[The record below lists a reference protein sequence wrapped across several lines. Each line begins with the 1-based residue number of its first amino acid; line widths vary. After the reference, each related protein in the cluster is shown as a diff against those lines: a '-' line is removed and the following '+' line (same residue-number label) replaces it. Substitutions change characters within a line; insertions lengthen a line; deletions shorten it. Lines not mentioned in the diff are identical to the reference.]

1 MSSYSLTRPDQ
12 EKDRKKKSG
21 YSLTPKTGGYSLT
34 PEEEIETLAPPA
46 ADDNEISQIHGAM
59 AGIASGIIK
68 VPEGIFSLGAELM
81 DLTGITT
88 DAAAKVEQVFDRINI
103 FEETAE
109 KTAAGKITQT
119 LVQIGVPA
127 TAAASVAR
135 KLALKGLRAKKA
147 GTYLNPKA
155 KNLQKGLKK
164 AKQLKLT
171 TGQNIAAVALGGAAG
186 ETLVGD
192 VEDIGTIGDVFEAGP
207 TELDRDVQADPQKDA
222 ARKLLNR
229 LKFSAESIPLTG
241 LVFGTGVGLR
251 ELGKRG
257 KELAFSNDK
266 LKRFFDKVGSVF
278 RPRGAQPQE
287 VFLSKRTEKGRQMAD
302 TNFAMEQ
309 VKRIDKEVN
318 QMFPTL
324 KNFLNKTNDENRG
337 KFFKEINDLM
347 FEGDLKKG
355 LPAEAVT
362 AFAKSAKKQGAKP
375 ENVNN
380 IITATNKVR
389 ERFNTLMDITAQGS
403 IGMRPAAGKKL
414 QSDLRGLM
422 GDRVKQF
429 IGTTYRI
436 FQNQDFGFYQR
447 YKPTEEAV
455 EKTKELFKR
464 YAAKNKNPITDETA
478 EQMVSSVLSQAR
490 QYNPKTKLPSFEF
503 DNLTQGADTPTNIK
517 TFAQTLTKELP
528 DGSKE
533 LKVIGKG
540 SKIFRELFGEIED
553 ARYSIYEG
561 VNRLSMI
568 ARKNQL
574 FDDILDADQKLKD
587 AATLA
592 TPPGQR
598 GFFFSTP
605 LDARKALPNQ
615 EIVKMD
621 DYVKEYFQD
630 GVLINR
636 LQGQY
641 TSKDIAESFSNASK
655 VSEWMRGEK
664 GNLAIR
670 TASGAYRNLFL
681 TPKAVSQYAKTVL
694 SIPTHFRN
702 FLSSSAFALA
712 NGALTNPVYMIRG
725 FNQARKSLNLGLRD
739 PKAMEYYRE
748 LLELGVTNSN
758 VRMGDLKN
766 LMRDAKIFES
776 GNIATDSVLKPMART
791 LGRVGEGTLRKAR
804 KAGQAMQDL
813 YIAED
818 DFWKITMYET
828 EKLRRAD
835 AYRKAGIKVTSQQ
848 LKEEAADIVRNT
860 IPNYAYVGDFVR
872 TMRVTPF
879 GNFMSWPSE
888 VFRTSGGIFE
898 QILKDIRD
906 PVTGSLNYFTST
918 NPMKN
923 IGLSRAA
930 GAAAAFTVIP
940 YGIVEGSKAI
950 FGVSDKEA
958 TAARDLGVA
967 PWSKNSQLIFVKD
980 PETGELFY
988 SDWSHNNV
996 YDTVQRP
1003 FRTILLNIQQGIEDE
1018 EILAKGFYE
1027 GLTNAMAETANPFI
1041 GESIFT
1047 EAIGD
1052 IVARKGRTKDG
1063 VVLYTKDTPRNERYD
1078 RMLKHIVESQLPQYK
1093 QFVRVIDSATGK
1105 PDRNGDVIEIDKSLA
1120 GVFGFRL
1127 IPIKPQN
1134 ALEFAINDFNASVR
1148 NSRREF
1154 TGGKEGVIRPNKS
1167 PEEVIERFFVANR
1180 ALYNANVI
1188 MKNKIS
1194 SAKTLG
1200 MSENEI
1206 GKTFIDR
1213 GRKKNLQFIEANT
1226 FKPFFPSKD
1235 IRKALIEIEQKTG
1248 QDFYS
1253 TAEPVIIRM
1262 LEDFKTQN
1270 LNEPWNFKL
1279 EDYLPKPEP
1288 QSRVPL
1294 PPQPQPN
1301 PAVVQ
1306 QPAPA
1311 TQQATAMTTGLTPA
1325 EQALLSEEEK
1335 MIRLRNRGL
1344 A

>member
-1 MSSYSLTRPDQ
+1 MSSQ
-12 EKDRKKKSG
+12 KF
-21 YSLTPKTGGYSLT
+21 PKGTVIYDDPIKELDEVEQLA
-34 PEEEIETLAPPA
+34 EEVETLQPPA
-46 ADDNEISQIHGAM
+46 SDDNEISQIQGAM

-81 DLTGITT
+81 DVAGITT
-88 DAAAKVEQVFDRINI
+88 DAAARVEQVFDKINI

-109 KTAAGKITQT
+109 KTAAGRITQT

-127 TAAASVAR
+127 TAAATLAR
-135 KLALKGLRAKKA
+135 KAALKALRARKA

-171 TGQNIAAVALGGAAG
+171 TGQNITAVALGGAAG

-229 LKFSAESIPLTG
+229 VKFSAESIPLTG
-241 LVFGTGVGLR
+241 LVFGTGVALR

-266 LKRFFDKVGSVF
+266 LIRLFDKIGSAF
-278 RPRGAQPQE
+278 RPRGAKPQE
-287 VFLSKRTEKGRQMAD
+287 LFLAKRTEKGRQMAD

-347 FEGDLKKG
+347 FEGDLKKSI
-355 LPAEAVT
+355 PNQAVN
-362 AFAKSAKKQGAKP
+362 AFAKSAKKQGAKA

-380 IITATNKVR
+380 ILEAATKVR
-389 ERFNTLMDITAQGS
+389 QKFSDLMDITAQGPV
-403 IGMRPAAGKKL
+403 GMKAAPGKKL
-414 QSDLRGLM
+414 QTNLRELM

-447 YKPTEEAV
+447 YKPAEEAV
-455 EKTKELFKR
+455 ENAKELFKR

-478 EQMVSSVLSQAR
+478 EQIVTDILRQAK
-490 QYNPKTKLPSFEF
+490 QYNPKSKLPTFEF

-540 SKIFRELFGEIED
+540 SKVFRELFGEIED

-561 VNRLSMI
+561 VGRLGMI

-574 FDDILDADQKLKD
+574 FDEILDVDERLKD

-605 LDARKALPNQ
+605 LDARKALPNT
-615 EIVKMD
+615 EIVKID
-621 DYVKEYFQD
+621 PYVKEFFQD

-641 TSKDIAESFSNASK
+641 TSKEIAEAFSNASK
-655 VSEWMRGEK
+655 VSEWMRGET
-664 GNLAIR
+664 GNFAAR
-670 TASGAYRNLFL
+670 TASGMYRNLFL

-776 GNIATDSVLKPMART
+776 GNIATDSVLKPMARA
-791 LGRVGEGTLRKAR
+791 LGRVGEGALRKAR
-804 KAGQAMQDL
+804 KAGQVMQDA

-835 AYRKAGIKVTSQQ
+835 AYKKAGIKVTPQA

-906 PVTGSLNYFTST
+906 PVTGSLNYFKST
-918 NPMKN
+918 NPMKG

-930 GAAAAFTVIP
+930 GATAAFTVIP
-940 YGIVEGSKAI
+940 YGIVQGSKAI

-980 PETGELFY
+980 PDTGELFY

-996 YDTVQRP
+996 YDTVSRP
-1003 FRTILLNIQQGIEDE
+1003 FTTVLQSIQQGIEDE
-1018 EILAKGFYE
+1018 EVLAKGFYE
-1027 GLTNAMAETANPFI
+1027 GLVEAMAETANPFI

-1052 IVARKGRTKDG
+1052 IVARGGRTKDG
-1063 VVLYTKDTPRNERYD
+1063 VVLYTDNTPRNERYD
-1078 RMLKHIVESQLPQYK
+1078 RMLKHVVESQLPQYK

-1127 IPIKPQN
+1127 IPVKPEA
-1134 ALEFAINDFNASVR
+1134 ALEFAINDFNAGIR
-1148 NSRREF
+1148 NSRKEF
-1154 TGGKEGVIRPNKS
+1154 TGGREGVIRPNKS
-1167 PEEVIERFFVANR
+1167 KEEVIERFFVANKAMFDVNKNIR
-1180 ALYNANVI
+1180 
-1188 MKNKIS
+1188 NKIK
-1194 SAKTLG
+1194 SAEILG
-1200 MSENEI
+1200 MSESEI
-1206 GKTFIDR
+1206 GKVFIDR
-1213 GRKKNLQFIEANT
+1213 NQKKNYRFIQEGQFR
-1226 FKPFFPSKD
+1226 PYFPSKD
-1235 IRKALIEIEQKTG
+1235 IRKSLMEIEEKTG
-1248 QDFYS
+1248 QNFYS
-1253 TAEPVIIRM
+1253 QAEGTILRM
-1262 LEDFKTQN
+1262 YEDFQEQR
-1270 LNEPWNFKL
+1270 LNQPWNFKL

-1294 PPQPQPN
+1294 PVQPQPN
-1301 PAVVQ
+1301 AAIVQ
-1306 QPAPA
+1306 APN
-1311 TQQATAMTTGLTPA
+1311 AMQTGLTPA

>member
-21 YSLTPKTGGYSLT
+21 YSLEPKTGGYSLT
-34 PEEEIETLAPPA
+34 LEEDIEQLTPPA
-46 ADDNEISQIHGAM
+46 ADDNEVSQIHGAM
-59 AGIASGIIK
+59 AGIASGIVK
-68 VPEGIFSLGAELM
+68 VPEGIFSLGAELL
-81 DLTGITT
+81 DFTGMTV
-88 DAAAKVEQVFDRINI
+88 DAAAKVEQAFDTINI

-109 KTAAGKITQT
+109 KTAAGKITQA

-127 TAAASVAR
+127 TAAATTAR
-135 KLALKGLRAKKA
+135 KLALKGLRARKA
-147 GTYLNPKA
+147 GLYLNSKA

-171 TGQNIAAVALGGAAG
+171 TGQNIGVIALGGAAG

-222 ARKLLNR
+222 GRKLLNR

-241 LVFGTGVGLR
+241 LVFGAGVGLR

-257 KELAFSNDK
+257 KQAIYSNDK
-266 LKRFFDKVGSVF
+266 LIRFFDKVGSAF
-278 RPRGAQPQE
+278 RPRGPAPQE
-287 VFLSKRTEKGRQMAD
+287 VFLAKRTEKGRQMAD

-347 FEGDLKKG
+347 FEGDMKKG
-355 LPAEAVT
+355 IPAEAAN

-375 ENVNN
+375 QNVNN
-380 IITATNKVR
+380 ILTAATKVR
-389 ERFNTLMDITAQGS
+389 ERFSTLLDITAQGTV
-403 IGMRPAAGKKL
+403 GMKGAAGKKL
-414 QSDLRGLM
+414 QANLRELM

-447 YKPTEEAV
+447 YKPAEEAI

-478 EQMVSSVLSQAR
+478 EQMVNSVLSQAR

-540 SKIFRELFGEIED
+540 SKVFRELFGEIED
-553 ARYSIYEG
+553 ARYSIFEG
-561 VNRLSMI
+561 VGRLSMI

-574 FDDILDADQKLKD
+574 FDEILDTDQRLKD
-587 AATLA
+587 AATVT
-592 TPPGQR
+592 TPVGSR

-605 LDARKALPNQ
+605 LDARKALPNT

-641 TSKDIAESFSNASK
+641 TSKEIAEAFSNASK

-664 GNLAIR
+664 GNFAARSAAGL
-670 TASGAYRNLFL
+670 YRNMFL
-681 TPKAVSQYAKTVL
+681 VPKAVSQYAKTVL

-702 FLSSSAFALA
+702 FLSSSAFAIA
-712 NGALTNPVYMIRG
+712 NGALSNPVYMVRG

-766 LMRDAKIFES
+766 LMRDAKMFES
-776 GNIATDSVLKPMART
+776 GNVATDSILKPMARA
-791 LGRVGEGTLRKAR
+791 LGRVGEGALRKAR
-804 KAGQAMQDL
+804 AVGQGFQDL
-813 YIAED
+813 YVAED

-835 AYRKAGIKVTSQQ
+835 AYKKAGIKVTPQQ

-906 PVTGSLNYFTST
+906 PVTGSLNYFKST

-930 GAAAAFTVIP
+930 GAATAFSAIP
-940 YGIVEGSKAI
+940 YGIVEGAKAI

-980 PETGELFY
+980 PDTGELFY

-1003 FRTILLNIQQGIEDE
+1003 FRTVLLNIQQGIEDE

-1027 GLTNAMAETANPFI
+1027 GLANAMAETANPFI

-1052 IVARKGRTKDG
+1052 IVARGGVTKDG
-1063 VVLYTKDTPRNERYD
+1063 VTLYTDDTPRNERYD
-1078 RMLKHIVESQLPQYK
+1078 RMLKHVVESQLPQYK
-1093 QFVRVIDSATGK
+1093 QFVRVYDSATGK
-1105 PDRNGDVIEIDKSLA
+1105 PDRQGDVIEIDKSLA

-1127 IPIKPQN
+1127 IPIKPEN
-1134 ALEFAINDFNASVR
+1134 ALEFAINDFNSSVR
-1148 NSRREF
+1148 NSRKEF

-1180 ALYNANVI
+1180 ALYNANVV
-1188 MKNKIS
+1188 MKNKIN

-1200 MSENEI
+1200 MSEDEI

-1235 IRKALIEIEQKTG
+1235 IRKALIEVEQKTG
-1248 QDFYS
+1248 QDFYT
-1253 TAEPVIIRM
+1253 TAEPTILRM

-1279 EDYLPKPEP
+1279 EDYLPQPGP

-1294 PPQPQPN
+1294 PEQPQPN
-1301 PAVVQ
+1301 PALVQ
-1306 QPAPA
+1306 QTPPV
-1311 TQQATAMTTGLTPA
+1311 TQTGLTPT
-1325 EQALLSEEEK
+1325 EQALLSEEER
-1335 MIRLRNRGL
+1335 MIALRNRGMV
-1344 A
+1344 

>member
-1 MSSYSLTRPDQ
+1 MD
-12 EKDRKKKSG
+12 DREFIIPQGDAEFSID
-21 YSLTPKTGGYSLT
+21 T
-34 PEEEIETLAPPA
+34 PEEFNIEADEVETLQPPA

-81 DLTGITT
+81 DVAGITT
-88 DAAAKVEQVFDRINI
+88 DAAARVEQVFDKINI

-109 KTAAGKITQT
+109 KTAAGKITQA

-127 TAAASVAR
+127 TAAASLAR
-135 KLALKGLRAKKA
+135 KGALKALRARKA

-171 TGQNIAAVALGGAAG
+171 TGQNITAVALGGAAG

-241 LVFGTGVGLR
+241 LVFGTGVALR
-251 ELGKRG
+251 ELGTRG

-266 LKRFFDKVGSVF
+266 LKRLFDKVGSAF
-278 RPRGAQPQE
+278 RPRGAAPQD
-287 VFLSKRTEKGRQMAD
+287 VFLAKRTEKGRQMAD

-355 LPAEAVT
+355 IPSEAVN
-362 AFAKSAKKQGAKP
+362 AFAKSAKKQGAKAD
-375 ENVNN
+375 NVNN
-380 IITATNKVR
+380 IVNAATKVR
-389 ERFNTLMDITAQGS
+389 ERFSTLMDITAQGS
-403 IGMRPAAGKKL
+403 VGMKGVAGKKL
-414 QSDLRGLM
+414 QANLRELM

-447 YKPTEEAV
+447 FKPAEEAV
-455 EKTKELFKR
+455 ENTKELFKR

-478 EQMVSSVLSQAR
+478 EQMVNSVLSQAR

-540 SKIFRELFGEIED
+540 SKVFRELFGEIED

-574 FDDILDADQKLKD
+574 FDDILDADQRLKD

-592 TPPGQR
+592 TPPGSR

-655 VSEWMRGEK
+655 VSEWMRGET
-664 GNLAIR
+664 GNFAAR

-712 NGALTNPVYMIRG
+712 NGALTNPVYMVQG

-739 PKAMEYYRE
+739 PKAMDYYRE

-776 GNIATDSVLKPMART
+776 GNIATDSILKPMARA
-791 LGRVGEGTLRKAR
+791 LGRVGEGALRKAR
-804 KAGQAMQDL
+804 KLGQGMQDL

-818 DFWKITMYET
+818 DFWKVTMYET

-835 AYRKAGIKVTSQQ
+835 AYRKAGIKVTPQA

-898 QILKDIRD
+898 QILKDLRD
-906 PVTGSLNYFTST
+906 PVTGSVNYFKST

-923 IGLSRAA
+923 IALSRAA

-940 YGIVEGSKAI
+940 YGIVQGSKAI
-950 FGVSDKEA
+950 FGVSEREA

-996 YDTVQRP
+996 YDTVSRP
-1003 FRTILLNIQQGIEDE
+1003 FMTVLQQVQQGIENE
-1018 EILAKGFYE
+1018 EVLAKGFYE
-1027 GLTNAMAETANPFI
+1027 GLTEAMAETANPFI

-1047 EAIGD
+1047 EALGD
-1052 IVARKGRTKDG
+1052 IVARGGVTKDG
-1063 VVLYTKDTPRNERYD
+1063 VTLYTDSTPRNEKYD
-1078 RMLKHIVESQLPQYK
+1078 RMLKHVVESQLPQYK

-1127 IPIKPQN
+1127 IPIKPEN
-1134 ALEFAINDFNASVR
+1134 ALEFAINDFNKGIR
-1148 NSRREF
+1148 ESRREF

-1167 PEEVIERFFVANR
+1167 VEDVIERFFIANR
-1180 ALYNANVI
+1180 AMYNATRT
-1188 MKNKIS
+1188 MKNKVD
-1194 SAKTLG
+1194 SAEVLG
-1200 MSENEI
+1200 MSNDDI
-1206 GKTFIDR
+1206 SKTFIDR
-1213 GRKKNLQFIEANT
+1213 NRKKDFQYIKAGQ

-1235 IRKALIEIEQKTG
+1235 IRKSLIEIEQKTG

-1253 TAEPVIIRM
+1253 KAEPIINRM
-1262 LEDFKTQN
+1262 FQDFQEQS

-1279 EDYLPKPEP
+1279 EDYLPQPEP

-1301 PAVVQ
+1301 PAIVQ
-1306 QPAPA
+1306 KPTP
-1311 TQQATAMTTGLTPA
+1311 MTTGLTPA
-1325 EQALLSEEEK
+1325 EQTLLSEEEK

>member
-1 MSSYSLTRPDQ
+1 MD
-12 EKDRKKKSG
+12 DREFIIPQDDTEFSID
-21 YSLTPKTGGYSLT
+21 T
-34 PEEEIETLAPPA
+34 PEEFNIEEEVETLQPPP

-81 DLTGITT
+81 DATGMTV
-88 DAAAKVEQVFDRINI
+88 DAAARVEQVFDKVNI

-109 KTAAGKITQT
+109 KTAAGKITQA

-127 TAAASVAR
+127 TAAATAAR
-135 KLALKGLRAKKA
+135 KLALKGLKARKA
-147 GTYLNPKA
+147 GLYLNPKA
-155 KNLQKGLKK
+155 KNVQKGLKK
-164 AKQLKLT
+164 AKELKLT

-207 TELDRDVQADPQKDA
+207 TELDRDVQADPQADA
-222 ARKLLNR
+222 RRKILNR

-241 LVFGTGVGLR
+241 LVFGTGVALR

-266 LKRFFDKVGSVF
+266 LKRFFDKVGSAF

-287 VFLSKRTEKGRQMAD
+287 LFLAKRTEKGRQMAD

-347 FEGDLKKG
+347 FEGDMKKG
-355 LPAEAVT
+355 IPSGAVN
-362 AFAKSAKKQGAKP
+362 AFAKSAKKQGAKA

-380 IITATNKVR
+380 IVNAANKVR
-389 ERFNTLMDITAQGS
+389 DRFSTLLDITAQGTV
-403 IGMRPAAGKKL
+403 GMKGAAGKRL
-414 QSDLRGLM
+414 QANLKELM
-422 GDRVKQF
+422 GDRMKQF

-447 YKPTEEAV
+447 FKPAEEAV
-455 EKTKELFKR
+455 DNAKELFKR

-478 EQMVSSVLSQAR
+478 EQMVNSVLSQAR

-540 SKIFRELFGEIED
+540 SKVFRELFGEIED

-561 VNRLSMI
+561 VNRLSKI

-574 FDDILDADQKLKD
+574 FDEILDVDQKLKD

-592 TPPGQR
+592 TPPGSR
-598 GFFFSTP
+598 GFFFANP
-605 LDARKALPNQ
+605 LDARKALPNT
-615 EIVKMD
+615 EIVKID
-621 DYVKEYFQD
+621 DYVKEYFTD

-636 LQGQY
+636 LQGQH
-641 TSKDIAESFSNASK
+641 TSKEIAEAFSNAAK
-655 VSEWMRGEK
+655 VSEWMRGER
-664 GNLAIR
+664 GNFAAR

-712 NGALTNPVYMIRG
+712 NGALANPVYMVRG

-739 PKAMEYYRE
+739 PKAMDYYRE

-776 GNIATDSVLKPMART
+776 GNIATDSILKPMARA

-804 KAGQAMQDL
+804 KFGQGMQDL

-818 DFWKITMYET
+818 DFWKVTMYET

-835 AYRKAGIKVTSQQ
+835 AYAKAGIKVTPQA

-906 PVTGSLNYFTST
+906 PVTGSLNYFKST
-918 NPMKN
+918 NPMKG

-940 YGIVEGSKAI
+940 YGIVQGSKAI
-950 FGVSDKEA
+950 FGVSEKEA

-980 PETGELFY
+980 PDTGELFY

-996 YDTVQRP
+996 YDTVSRP
-1003 FRTILLNIQQGIEDE
+1003 FMTVLQQVQQGIENE
-1018 EILAKGFYE
+1018 EVLAKGFYE
-1027 GLTNAMAETANPFI
+1027 GLVNAMAETANPFI

-1052 IVARKGRTKDG
+1052 IVARKGVTKDG
-1063 VVLYTKDTPRNERYD
+1063 VTLYTDSTPRNERYD
-1078 RMLKHIVESQLPQYK
+1078 RMLKHVVESQLPQYK

-1127 IPIKPQN
+1127 IPIKPEN
-1134 ALEFAINDFNASVR
+1134 ALEFSINEYNKGIR
-1148 NSRREF
+1148 ESRREF

-1167 PEEVIERFFVANR
+1167 VEDVVERFFVANR
-1180 ALYNANVI
+1180 ALYNATKT
-1188 MKNKIS
+1188 MKNKVN
-1194 SAKTLG
+1194 SAEILG
-1200 MSENEI
+1200 MSDDDI
-1206 GKTFIDR
+1206 AKTFIDR
-1213 GRKKNLQFIEANT
+1213 NRKKDLQFIKENK
-1226 FKPFFPSKD
+1226 FKPYFPSKD
-1235 IRKALIEIEQKTG
+1235 IRKSLLEIEQKTG

-1253 TAEPVIIRM
+1253 KAEPIINKM
-1262 LEDFKTQN
+1262 FQDFQEQN
-1270 LNEPWNFKL
+1270 ISEPWNFKL
-1279 EDYLPKPEP
+1279 EDYLPRPEP
-1288 QSRVPL
+1288 QSRAPL
-1294 PPQPQPN
+1294 PVQPQPN
-1301 PAVVQ
+1301 PVVVQ
-1306 QPAPA
+1306 TPN
-1311 TQQATAMTTGLTPA
+1311 AMQTGLTPA
-1325 EQALLSEEEK
+1325 EGALLSEEEK

>member
-1 MSSYSLTRPDQ
+1 MD
-12 EKDRKKKSG
+12 DREFIIPQGDAEFSID
-21 YSLTPKTGGYSLT
+21 T
-34 PEEEIETLAPPA
+34 PEEFNIEADEVETLQPPA

-81 DLTGITT
+81 DVAGITT
-88 DAAAKVEQVFDRINI
+88 DAAARVEQVFDKVNI

-109 KTAAGKITQT
+109 KTAAGKITQA

-127 TAAASVAR
+127 TAAASLAR
-135 KLALKGLRAKKA
+135 KGALKALRARKA

-171 TGQNIAAVALGGAAG
+171 TGQNITAVALGGAAG
-186 ETLVGD
+186 ETLVGN

-241 LVFGTGVGLR
+241 LVFGTGVALR
-251 ELGKRG
+251 ELGTRG

-266 LKRFFDKVGSVF
+266 LKRLFDKVGSAF
-278 RPRGAQPQE
+278 RPRGAAPQE

-355 LPAEAVT
+355 IPGGAVN
-362 AFAKSAKKQGAKP
+362 AFAKSAKKQGAKAD
-375 ENVNN
+375 NVNN
-380 IITATNKVR
+380 IVNAATKVR
-389 ERFNTLMDITAQGS
+389 ERFSTLMDITAQGAV
-403 IGMRPAAGKKL
+403 GMKGVAGKKL
-414 QSDLRGLM
+414 QTNLRQLM

-447 YKPTEEAV
+447 FKPAEDAV
-455 EKTKELFKR
+455 ENTKELFKR

-478 EQMVSSVLSQAR
+478 EQMVNSVLSQAR

-540 SKIFRELFGEIED
+540 SKVFRELFGEIED

-574 FDDILDADQKLKD
+574 FDDILDADQRLKD

-592 TPPGQR
+592 TPPGSR

-664 GNLAIR
+664 GNFAAR

-712 NGALTNPVYMIRG
+712 NGALANPVYMVRG

-776 GNIATDSVLKPMART
+776 GNIATDSILKPMAKA

-804 KAGQAMQDL
+804 KLGQGMQDL

-818 DFWKITMYET
+818 DFWKVTMYET

-835 AYRKAGIKVTSQQ
+835 AYAKAGMKVTPQA

-898 QILKDIRD
+898 TILKDLRD
-906 PVTGSLNYFTST
+906 PVTGSLNYFKST

-923 IGLSRAA
+923 IALSRAT

-940 YGIVEGSKAI
+940 YGIVQGSKAI
-950 FGVSDKEA
+950 FGVSEKEA

-996 YDTVQRP
+996 YDTVSRP
-1003 FRTILLNIQQGIEDE
+1003 FTTVLQNIQQGIEDE
-1018 EILAKGFYE
+1018 EVLAKGFYE
-1027 GLTNAMAETANPFI
+1027 GLVEAMAETANPFI

-1047 EAIGD
+1047 EAMGD
-1052 IVARKGRTKDG
+1052 IVARGGRTKDG
-1063 VVLYTKDTPRNERYD
+1063 VVLYTDDTPRNERYD
-1078 RMLKHIVESQLPQYK
+1078 RMLKHVVESQLPQYK

-1127 IPIKPQN
+1127 IPIKPEN

-1148 NSRREF
+1148 NSRKEF

-1167 PEEVIERFFVANR
+1167 VEDVVERFFVANR
-1180 ALYNANVI
+1180 ALYNATKT
-1188 MKNKIS
+1188 MKNKVN
-1194 SAKTLG
+1194 SAEVLG
-1200 MSENEI
+1200 MSEDDI
-1206 GKTFIDR
+1206 AKTFIDR
-1213 GRKKNLQFIEANT
+1213 GRKKNLQFIKAGQ

-1235 IRKALIEIEQKTG
+1235 IRKSLIEIEQKTG

-1253 TAEPVIIRM
+1253 RAEPIINRM
-1262 LEDFKTQN
+1262 FQDFQEQSI
-1270 LNEPWNFKL
+1270 NEPWNFKL
-1279 EDYLPKPEP
+1279 EDYLPRPEP

-1301 PAVVQ
+1301 PAIVQ
-1306 QPAPA
+1306 KPTP
-1311 TQQATAMTTGLTPA
+1311 MTTGLTPT
-1325 EQALLSEEEK
+1325 EQTLLSEEEK

>member
-1 MSSYSLTRPDQ
+1 MGKLP
-12 EKDRKKKSG
+12 
-21 YSLTPKTGGYSLT
+21 T
-34 PEEEIETLAPPA
+34 PEEARENLRKRALGQTTPTLEEDIETLTPPA

-103 FEETAE
+103 FEATAE

-135 KLALKGLRAKKA
+135 KLALKGLRARKA

-164 AKQLKLT
+164 AKQLRLT
-171 TGQNIAAVALGGAAG
+171 TGQNISAVALGGAAG

-222 ARKLLNR
+222 ARKILNR

-251 ELGKRG
+251 ELAKRG
-257 KELAFSNDK
+257 KQAIYSNDK
-266 LKRFFDKVGSVF
+266 LIRFFDKVGSAF
-278 RPRGAQPQE
+278 RPRGPQPQE
-287 VFLSKRTEKGRQMAD
+287 VFLAKRTEKGRQMAD

-318 QMFPTL
+318 QMFPTV

-355 LPAEAVT
+355 LPAEAVNEFT
-362 AFAKSAKKQGAKP
+362 KSARKQGASSK
-375 ENVNN
+375 N
-380 IITATNKVR
+380 IRNILGATNKVR
-389 ERFNTLMDITAQGS
+389 QKFNTLMDITAQGS

-447 YKPTEEAV
+447 FKPTEEAV
-455 EKTKELFKR
+455 DNAKELFKR

-478 EQMVSSVLSQAR
+478 EQMVNSVLSQAR
-490 QYNPKTKLPSFEF
+490 QYNPKTKLPTFEF

-533 LKVIGKG
+533 LKVVGKG
-540 SKIFRELFGEIED
+540 SKVFRELFGEIED

-574 FDDILDADQKLKD
+574 FDEILDTDQRLKD

-641 TSKDIAESFSNASK
+641 TSKDIAEAFSNASK

-664 GNLAIR
+664 GNFAVR

-739 PKAMEYYRE
+739 PKAMDYYRE

-776 GNIATDSVLKPMART
+776 GNIATDSVLKPMARA
-791 LGRVGEGTLRKAR
+791 LGRVGEGTLRKVR
-804 KAGQAMQDL
+804 KAGQVMQDL
-813 YIAED
+813 YVAED

-906 PVTGSLNYFTST
+906 PVTGSLNYFTSK

-923 IGLSRAA
+923 IGLARAA

-940 YGIVEGSKAI
+940 YGIVQGSKAI
-950 FGVSDKEA
+950 FGVSEEEA
-958 TAARDLGVA
+958 LAARELGVA
-967 PWSKNSQLIFVKD
+967 PWSKRSQLIFVKD
-980 PETGELFY
+980 PKTGQLFY

-996 YDTVQRP
+996 YDTVSRP
-1003 FRTILLNIQQGIEDE
+1003 FTTVLQNIQRGIEDE
-1018 EILAKGFYE
+1018 EVLAKGFYK
-1027 GLTNAMAETANPFI
+1027 GLAEAMAETANPFI

-1052 IVARKGRTKDG
+1052 IVARRGRTKEG
-1063 VVLYTKDTPRNERYD
+1063 VVLYTEDTPRNERYD
-1078 RMLKHIVESQLPQYK
+1078 RMLKHVVESQLPQYK
-1093 QFVRVIDSATGK
+1093 QFIRVFDSATGK
-1105 PDRNGDVIEIDKSLA
+1105 PDRDGDVMEIDKQLA
-1120 GVFGFRL
+1120 GLFGFRL
-1127 IPIKPQN
+1127 IPVKPDV
-1134 ALEFAINDFNASVR
+1134 ALDYAITEYRRGIR
-1148 NSRREF
+1148 NSRGEF
-1154 TGGKEGVIRPNKS
+1154 TGGKEGVIKPNKS
-1167 PEEVIERFFVANR
+1167 PEEVIERFFVANEASFKR
-1180 ALYNANVI
+1180 ARELRRNIKNANTLKVSDE
-1188 MKNKIS
+1188 KIAELFVKRG
-1194 SAKTLG
+1194 AKT
-1200 MSENEI
+1200 
-1206 GKTFIDR
+1206 D
-1213 GRKKNLQFIEANT
+1213 LQYAT
-1226 FKPFFPSKD
+1226 QGLFKPYFPSKGVQ
-1235 IRKALIEIEQKTG
+1235 RAFVEIEQKTG
-1248 QDFYS
+1248 QDFFRKSLPTIQKMYQ
-1253 TAEPVIIRM
+1253 
-1262 LEDFKTQN
+1262 DFVNTPLDK
-1270 LNEPWNFKL
+1270 PWNFKL
-1279 EDYLPKPEP
+1279 EDYLPQPEP

-1311 TQQATAMTTGLTPA
+1311 TQQATAMQTGLTPA

-1344 A
+1344 T

>member
-1 MSSYSLTRPDQ
+1 MEREFDLTIPDQ
-12 EKDRKKKSG
+12 DKDQDI
-21 YSLTPKTGGYSLT
+21 SLEQPSTEISL
-34 PEEEIETLAPPA
+34 EQELADEVETLQPPA
-46 ADDNEISQIHGAM
+46 SDDNEISQIQGAM

-81 DLTGITT
+81 DVAGITT
-88 DAAAKVEQVFDRINI
+88 DAAARVEQVFDKINI

-109 KTAAGKITQT
+109 KTAAGKITQA

-127 TAAASVAR
+127 TAAATLAR
-135 KLALKGLRAKKA
+135 KAALKALRARKA

-171 TGQNIAAVALGGAAG
+171 TGQNISAVALGGAAG

-229 LKFSAESIPLTG
+229 VKFSAESIPLTG
-241 LVFGTGVGLR
+241 LVFGTGVALR

-266 LKRFFDKVGSVF
+266 LIRFFDKVGSAF

-287 VFLSKRTEKGRQMAD
+287 LFLAKRTEKGRQMAD

-347 FEGDLKKG
+347 FEGDLKKVI
-355 LPAEAVT
+355 PEDAVD
-362 AFAKSAKKQGAKP
+362 AFVKSARKQGAKE
-375 ENVNN
+375 ENINN
-380 IITATNKVR
+380 IVEATTKVR
-389 ERFNTLMDITAQGS
+389 KRFSDLMDITAQGPV
-403 IGMRPAAGKKL
+403 GMKAAPGKKL
-414 QSDLRGLM
+414 QTNLRELM

-447 YKPTEEAV
+447 YKPAEEAV
-455 EKTKELFKR
+455 ENAKELFKR

-478 EQMVSSVLSQAR
+478 EQIVTDILRQAK
-490 QYNPKTKLPSFEF
+490 QYNPKSKLPTFEF

-540 SKIFRELFGEIED
+540 SKVFRELFGEIED

-561 VNRLSMI
+561 VGRLGMI

-574 FDDILDADQKLKD
+574 FDEILDVDERLKD

-598 GFFFSTP
+598 GFFFSTS
-605 LDARKALPNQ
+605 LDARKALPNT
-615 EIVKMD
+615 EIVKID
-621 DYVKEYFQD
+621 PYVKEFFQD

-641 TSKDIAESFSNASK
+641 TSKEIAEAFSNASK
-655 VSEWMRGEK
+655 VSEWMRGET
-664 GNLAIR
+664 GNFAAR
-670 TASGAYRNLFL
+670 TASGMYRNLFL

-776 GNIATDSVLKPMART
+776 GNIATDSVLKPMARA
-791 LGRVGEGTLRKAR
+791 LGRVGEGALRKAR
-804 KAGQAMQDL
+804 KAGQVMQDA

-835 AYRKAGIKVTSQQ
+835 VYKKAGIKVTPQA

-898 QILKDIRD
+898 QILKDIKD
-906 PVTGSLNYFTST
+906 PVTGSLNYFKST
-918 NPMKN
+918 NPMKG

-930 GAAAAFTVIP
+930 GATAAFTVIP
-940 YGIVEGSKAI
+940 YGIVQGSKAI

-980 PETGELFY
+980 PDTGELFY

-996 YDTVQRP
+996 YDTVSRP
-1003 FRTILLNIQQGIEDE
+1003 FTTVLQSIQQGIEDE
-1018 EILAKGFYE
+1018 EVLAKGFYE
-1027 GLTNAMAETANPFI
+1027 GLVEAMAETANPFI

-1052 IVARKGRTKDG
+1052 IVARGGRTKDG
-1063 VVLYTKDTPRNERYD
+1063 VVLYTDNTPRNERYD
-1078 RMLKHIVESQLPQYK
+1078 RMLKHVVESQLPQYK

-1127 IPIKPQN
+1127 IPVKPEA
-1134 ALEFAINDFNASVR
+1134 ALEFAINDFNAGIR
-1148 NSRREF
+1148 NSRKEF
-1154 TGGKEGVIRPNKS
+1154 TGGREGVIRPNKS
-1167 PEEVIERFFVANR
+1167 TEEVIERFFVANK
-1180 ALYNANVI
+1180 AMFDV
-1188 MKNKIS
+1188 NKTMQSKIK
-1194 SAKTLG
+1194 SAETLG
-1200 MSENEI
+1200 MSDDEI
-1206 GKTFIDR
+1206 AKTFIDR
-1213 GRKKNLQFIEANT
+1213 NQKKNYSYIKEGLFR
-1226 FKPFFPSKD
+1226 PYFPSKD
-1235 IRKALIEIEQKTG
+1235 IRKSLMEIEQKTG
-1248 QDFYS
+1248 QNFYS
-1253 TAEPVIIRM
+1253 QAESTLNKM
-1262 LEDFKTQN
+1262 YEDFSTQN
-1270 LNEPWNFKL
+1270 INEPWNFKL

-1301 PAVVQ
+1301 PAIVQ
-1306 QPAPA
+1306 APN
-1311 TQQATAMTTGLTPA
+1311 AMQTGLTPA

>member
-1 MSSYSLTRPDQ
+1 MD
-12 EKDRKKKSG
+12 DREFIIPQGDAEFSID
-21 YSLTPKTGGYSLT
+21 T
-34 PEEEIETLAPPA
+34 PEEFNIEADEVETLQPPA

-81 DLTGITT
+81 DVAGITT
-88 DAAAKVEQVFDRINI
+88 DAAARVEQVFDKINI

-109 KTAAGKITQT
+109 KTAAGKITQA

-127 TAAASVAR
+127 TAAASLAR
-135 KLALKGLRAKKA
+135 KGALKALRARKA

-171 TGQNIAAVALGGAAG
+171 TGQNITAVALGGAAG

-241 LVFGTGVGLR
+241 LVFGTGVALR
-251 ELGKRG
+251 ELGTRG

-266 LKRFFDKVGSVF
+266 LKRLFDKVGSAF
-278 RPRGAQPQE
+278 RPRGAAPQD
-287 VFLSKRTEKGRQMAD
+287 VFLAKRTEKGRQMAD

-355 LPAEAVT
+355 IPAQAVN
-362 AFAKSAKKQGAKP
+362 AFAKSAKKQGAKAD
-375 ENVNN
+375 NVNN
-380 IITATNKVR
+380 IVNAATKVR
-389 ERFNTLMDITAQGS
+389 ERFSTLMDITAQGS
-403 IGMRPAAGKKL
+403 VGMKGVAGKKL
-414 QSDLRGLM
+414 QTNLRQLM

-447 YKPTEEAV
+447 FKPAEEAV
-455 EKTKELFKR
+455 ENTKELFKR

-574 FDDILDADQKLKD
+574 FDDILDADQRLKD
-587 AATLA
+587 AATLS
-592 TPPGQR
+592 TPPGSR

-664 GNLAIR
+664 GNFAAR

-712 NGALTNPVYMIRG
+712 NGALVNPVYMIRG

-776 GNIATDSVLKPMART
+776 GNIATDSILKPMARA
-791 LGRVGEGTLRKAR
+791 LGRVGEGALRKAR
-804 KAGQAMQDL
+804 KFGQGMQDL

-818 DFWKITMYET
+818 DFWKVTMYET

-835 AYRKAGIKVTSQQ
+835 AYRKAGMKVAPQA

-898 QILKDIRD
+898 QILKDLRD
-906 PVTGSLNYFTST
+906 PVTGSLNYFKST

-923 IGLSRAA
+923 IALSRAT

-940 YGIVEGSKAI
+940 YGIVQGSKAI
-950 FGVSDKEA
+950 FGVSDREA

-980 PETGELFY
+980 PETGEMFY

-996 YDTVQRP
+996 YDTVSRP
-1003 FRTILLNIQQGIEDE
+1003 FTTVLQNIQQGIENE
-1018 EILAKGFYE
+1018 EVLAKGFYE
-1027 GLTNAMAETANPFI
+1027 GLVEAMAETANPFI

-1052 IVARKGRTKDG
+1052 IVARGGRTKDG
-1063 VVLYTKDTPRNERYD
+1063 VVLYTDSTPRNEKYD
-1078 RMLKHIVESQLPQYK
+1078 RMLKHVVESQLPQYK
-1093 QFVRVIDSATGK
+1093 QFVRVFDSATGK

-1127 IPIKPQN
+1127 IPIKPEN
-1134 ALEFAINDFNASVR
+1134 ALEFAINDFNKGIR
-1148 NSRREF
+1148 ESRREF

-1167 PEEVIERFFVANR
+1167 VEDVVERFFIANR
-1180 ALYNANVI
+1180 AMYNATKT
-1188 MKNKIS
+1188 MKNKVN
-1194 SAKTLG
+1194 SAEILG
-1200 MSENEI
+1200 MSDDEI
-1206 GKTFIDR
+1206 SKTFIDR
-1213 GRKKNLQFIEANT
+1213 NRKKDFQYIKAGQ

-1235 IRKALIEIEQKTG
+1235 IRRSLIEIEQKTG

-1253 TAEPVIIRM
+1253 KAEPIINRM
-1262 LEDFKTQN
+1262 FQDFQEQS

-1279 EDYLPKPEP
+1279 EDYLPRPEP

-1301 PAVVQ
+1301 PAIVQ
-1306 QPAPA
+1306 KPTP
-1311 TQQATAMTTGLTPA
+1311 MTTGLTPA
-1325 EQALLSEEEK
+1325 EQTLLSEEEK

>member
-1 MSSYSLTRPDQ
+1 MDREFDLTIQDQDKDQDISLDQ
-12 EKDRKKKSG
+12 PSTEI
-21 YSLTPKTGGYSLT
+21 SL
-34 PEEEIETLAPPA
+34 EEEVETLQPPA
-46 ADDNEISQIHGAM
+46 ADDNEVSQIHGAM
-59 AGIASGIIK
+59 SGIASGIIK

-81 DLTGITT
+81 DATGMTT
-88 DAAAKVEQVFDRINI
+88 DAAARVEQVFDKINI

-109 KTAAGKITQT
+109 KTAAGKITQA
-119 LVQIGVPA
+119 LVQIGIPA
-127 TAAASVAR
+127 TAAATAAR
-135 KLALKGLRAKKA
+135 KLALKGLRARKA
-147 GTYLNPKA
+147 GLYLNPKA

-164 AKQLKLT
+164 AKELKLT
-171 TGQNIAAVALGGAAG
+171 TGQNIGVIALGGAAG
-186 ETLVGD
+186 ETLVGE

-207 TELDRDVQADPQKDA
+207 TELDRNVQADPKADA
-222 ARKLLNR
+222 RRKILNR
-229 LKFSAESIPLTG
+229 LRFSAESIPLTG

-251 ELGKRG
+251 ELALRG
-257 KELAFSNDK
+257 KQAIYSNDK
-266 LKRFFDKVGSVF
+266 LIRLFDKIGSAF

-287 VFLSKRTEKGRQMAD
+287 LFLTKRTEKGRQMAD

-318 QMFPTL
+318 KMFPTM
-324 KNFLNKTNDENRG
+324 KTFLNKTTEENRG
-337 KFFKEINDLM
+337 KFFKEVNDLM

-355 LPAEAVT
+355 LPADAIN
-362 AFAKSAKKQGAKP
+362 AFTKSARKQGAKE
-375 ENVNN
+375 ENINTIVESS
-380 IITATNKVR
+380 NKVR
-389 ERFNTLMDITAQGS
+389 NKFSELMDITAQGPV
-403 IGMRPAAGKKL
+403 GMKSATGKKL
-414 QSDLRGLM
+414 QANLRELM

-436 FQNQDFGFYQR
+436 FQNQDFGFYSR
-447 YKPTEEAV
+447 FKPAEEAV
-455 EKTKELFKR
+455 ENAKELFKR
-464 YAAKNKNPITDETA
+464 YAAKNNNPITDEAA
-478 EQMVSSVLSQAR
+478 ESMVNDVLLQAK
-490 QYNPKTKLPSFEF
+490 QYNPKSKLPTFEF
-503 DNLTQGADTPTNIK
+503 DNLAQGASTPSNIK

-528 DGSKE
+528 DGSQE
-533 LKVIGKG
+533 IKVIGKG
-540 SKIFRELFGEIED
+540 SKVFRELFGEIED

-561 VNRLSMI
+561 INRLSMI

-574 FDDILDADQKLKD
+574 FDEILDVDQRLKD
-587 AATLA
+587 AATA
-592 TPPGQR
+592 TTAPGSK
-598 GFFFSTP
+598 GFFFANP
-605 LDARKALPNQ
+605 KDARQALPNT
-615 EIVKMD
+615 EIVKID
-621 DYVKEYFQD
+621 PYVQEYFTD

-641 TSKDIAESFSNASK
+641 TSKEIAEAFSNANK

-664 GNLAIR
+664 GNFAAR

-712 NGALTNPVYMIRG
+712 NGALSNPIYMIRG
-725 FNQARKSLNLGLRD
+725 FNQARKSLNVGLRD
-739 PKAMEYYRE
+739 PKAMDYYRE
-748 LLELGVTNSN
+748 LLELGVTNTN

-776 GNIATDSVLKPMART
+776 GNIATDSILKPMFRA
-791 LGRVGEGTLRKAR
+791 LGKAGEGTLRKAR
-804 KAGQAMQDL
+804 AIGQGFQDV
-813 YIAED
+813 YVAED

-835 AYRKAGIKVTSQQ
+835 AYAKAGIKKSAQE

-898 QILKDIRD
+898 TILKDLRD
-906 PVTGSLNYFTST
+906 PVTGSINYFKST

-923 IGLSRAA
+923 IALSRAA
-930 GAAAAFTVIP
+930 GSAAAFSIIP

-958 TAARDLGVA
+958 LAARDLGVA

-980 PETGELFY
+980 PNTGELFY

-1003 FRTILLNIQQGIEDE
+1003 FRTILQNIQQGIEDE
-1018 EILAKGFYE
+1018 EVLAKGFYE
-1027 GLTNAMAETANPFI
+1027 GLTKAMAETANPFI

-1052 IVARKGRTKDG
+1052 IVARGGVTKDG
-1063 VVLYTKDTPRNERYD
+1063 VTLYTEQTPRNEKYD
-1078 RMLKHIVESQLPQYK
+1078 RMLKHVVESQLPQYK
-1093 QFVRVIDSATGK
+1093 QFVRVYDSATGK

-1127 IPIKPQN
+1127 IPIKPES
-1134 ALEFAINDFNASVR
+1134 ALEFAINDFNSGIR
-1148 NSRREF
+1148 NSRKEF
-1154 TGGKEGVIRPNKS
+1154 TGGREGVIRPNKS
-1167 PEEVIERFFVANR
+1167 MEEVIERYFVANKAMFDVNR
-1180 ALYNANVI
+1180 T
-1188 MKNKIS
+1188 MRNKIR

-1200 MSENEI
+1200 MSDDAI
-1206 GKTFIDR
+1206 AKTFIDR
-1213 GRKKNLQFIEANT
+1213 NQKKNYQYVKEGLFR
-1226 FKPFFPSKD
+1226 PYFPSKD
-1235 IRKALIEIEQKTG
+1235 IRKSLIEIEQKTG

-1253 TAEPVIIRM
+1253 QAEPVINRM
-1262 LEDFKTQN
+1262 YQDFNGAT
-1270 LNEPWNFKL
+1270 LSGEWNFRL
-1279 EDYLPKPEP
+1279 EDYIPPPAERS
-1288 QSRVPL
+1288 QL

-1301 PAVVQ
+1301 PSIVQ
-1306 QPAPA
+1306 AP
-1311 TQQATAMTTGLTPA
+1311 TPMTTGLTPA
-1325 EQALLSEEEK
+1325 ERTLLSEEEK

>member
-1 MSSYSLTRPDQ
+1 MDDKEFIIPQGDTEFSI
-12 EKDRKKKSG
+12 EK
-21 YSLTPKTGGYSLT
+21 
-34 PEEEIETLAPPA
+34 PEEFSIEADDIETLQPPP

-81 DLTGITT
+81 DVAGLTT
-88 DAAAKVEQVFDRINI
+88 DAAARVEQVFDKINI

-109 KTAAGKITQT
+109 KTAAGKLTQA

-127 TAAASVAR
+127 TAAASLAR
-135 KLALKGLRAKKA
+135 KGALKALRARKA

-171 TGQNIAAVALGGAAG
+171 TGQNITAVALGGAAG
-186 ETLVGD
+186 ETLVGN

-241 LVFGTGVGLR
+241 LVFGTGVALR
-251 ELGKRG
+251 ELGTRG

-266 LKRFFDKVGSVF
+266 LKRLFDKVGSAF
-278 RPRGAQPQE
+278 RPRGAAPQD
-287 VFLSKRTEKGRQMAD
+287 VFLAKRTEKGRQMAD

-355 LPAEAVT
+355 IPAQAVN
-362 AFAKSAKKQGAKP
+362 AFAKSAKKQGAKAD
-375 ENVNN
+375 NVNN
-380 IITATNKVR
+380 IVNAATKVR
-389 ERFNTLMDITAQGS
+389 ERFSMLMDITAQGS
-403 IGMRPAAGKKL
+403 VGMKGIAGKKL
-414 QSDLRGLM
+414 QANLRQLM

-447 YKPTEEAV
+447 FKPAEEAV

-478 EQMVSSVLSQAR
+478 EQMVNSVLSQAR

-540 SKIFRELFGEIED
+540 SKVFRELFGEIED

-574 FDDILDADQKLKD
+574 FDDILDADQRLKD
-587 AATLA
+587 AATLS
-592 TPPGQR
+592 TPPGSR

-655 VSEWMRGEK
+655 VSEWMRGET
-664 GNLAIR
+664 GNFAAR

-712 NGALTNPVYMIRG
+712 NGALTNPVYMVQG

-739 PKAMEYYRE
+739 PKAMDYYRE

-776 GNIATDSVLKPMART
+776 GNIATDSILKPMARA
-791 LGRVGEGTLRKAR
+791 LGRVGEGALRKAR
-804 KAGQAMQDL
+804 KLGQGMQDL

-818 DFWKITMYET
+818 DFWKVTMYET

-835 AYRKAGIKVTSQQ
+835 AYRKAGMKVAPQA

-906 PVTGSLNYFTST
+906 PVTGSLNYFKST
-918 NPMKN
+918 NPMKG

-940 YGIVEGSKAI
+940 YGIVQGSKAI
-950 FGVSDKEA
+950 FGVSEKEA

-996 YDTVQRP
+996 YDTVSRP
-1003 FRTILLNIQQGIEDE
+1003 FMTVLQSIQQGIEDE
-1018 EILAKGFYE
+1018 EVLAKGFYE
-1027 GLTNAMAETANPFI
+1027 GLTEAMAETANPFI

-1052 IVARKGRTKDG
+1052 IVARGGRTKDG
-1063 VVLYTKDTPRNERYD
+1063 VVLYTDDTPRNERYD
-1078 RMLKHIVESQLPQYK
+1078 RMLKHVVESQLPQYK
-1093 QFVRVIDSATGK
+1093 QFVRVVDSATGK

-1127 IPIKPQN
+1127 IPIKPEN

-1148 NSRREF
+1148 NSRKEF

-1167 PEEVIERFFVANR
+1167 VEDVVERFFVANR
-1180 ALYNANVI
+1180 ALYNATKT
-1188 MKNKIS
+1188 MKNKVD
-1194 SAKTLG
+1194 SAEVLG
-1200 MSENEI
+1200 MSEDDI
-1206 GKTFIDR
+1206 AKTFIDR
-1213 GRKKNLQFIEANT
+1213 GRKKNLQFIRAGQ

-1235 IRKALIEIEQKTG
+1235 IRKSLIEIEQKTG

-1253 TAEPVIIRM
+1253 KAEPIINRM
-1262 LEDFKTQN
+1262 FQDFQEQS
-1270 LNEPWNFKL
+1270 LSEPWNFKL
-1279 EDYLPKPEP
+1279 EDYLPQPEP

-1294 PPQPQPN
+1294 PEQPMPN
-1301 PAVVQ
+1301 PAIVQ
-1306 QPAPA
+1306 KPTP
-1311 TQQATAMTTGLTPA
+1311 MTTGLTPV
-1325 EQALLSEEEK
+1325 EQGLLSEEEK
-1335 MIRLRNRGL
+1335 MIKLRNRGL

>member
-1 MSSYSLTRPDQ
+1 MSSQ
-12 EKDRKKKSG
+12 KF
-21 YSLTPKTGGYSLT
+21 PKGTVIYDDPIKELDEVEQLA
-34 PEEEIETLAPPA
+34 EEVETLQPPA
-46 ADDNEISQIHGAM
+46 SDDNEISQIQGAM

-81 DLTGITT
+81 DVAGITT
-88 DAAAKVEQVFDRINI
+88 DAAARVEQVFDKINI

-109 KTAAGKITQT
+109 KTAAGRITQA

-127 TAAASVAR
+127 TAAATLAR
-135 KLALKGLRAKKA
+135 KAALKALRARKA

-171 TGQNIAAVALGGAAG
+171 TGQNITAVALGGAAG

-229 LKFSAESIPLTG
+229 VKFSAESIPLTG
-241 LVFGTGVGLR
+241 LVFGTGVALR

-266 LKRFFDKVGSVF
+266 LIRLFDKIGSAF
-278 RPRGAQPQE
+278 RPRGAKPQE
-287 VFLSKRTEKGRQMAD
+287 LFLAKRTEKGRQMAD

-347 FEGDLKKG
+347 FEGDLKKSI
-355 LPAEAVT
+355 PNQAVN
-362 AFAKSAKKQGAKP
+362 AFAKSAKKQGAKA

-380 IITATNKVR
+380 ILEAATKVR
-389 ERFNTLMDITAQGS
+389 QKFSDLMDITAQGPV
-403 IGMRPAAGKKL
+403 GMKAAPGKKL
-414 QSDLRGLM
+414 QTNLRELM

-447 YKPTEEAV
+447 YKPAEEAV
-455 EKTKELFKR
+455 ENAKELFKR

-478 EQMVSSVLSQAR
+478 EQIVTDILRQAK
-490 QYNPKTKLPSFEF
+490 QYNPKSKLPTFEF

-540 SKIFRELFGEIED
+540 SKVFRELFGEIED

-561 VNRLSMI
+561 VGRLGMI

-574 FDDILDADQKLKD
+574 FDEILDVDERLKD

-605 LDARKALPNQ
+605 LDARKALPNT
-615 EIVKMD
+615 EIVKID
-621 DYVKEYFQD
+621 PYVKEFFQD

-641 TSKDIAESFSNASK
+641 TSKEIAEAFSNASK
-655 VSEWMRGEK
+655 VSEWMRGET
-664 GNLAIR
+664 GNFAAR
-670 TASGAYRNLFL
+670 TASGMYRNLFL

-776 GNIATDSVLKPMART
+776 GNIATDSVLKPMARA
-791 LGRVGEGTLRKAR
+791 LGRVGEGALRKAR
-804 KAGQAMQDL
+804 KAGQVMQDA

-835 AYRKAGIKVTSQQ
+835 AYKKAGIKVTPQA

-906 PVTGSLNYFTST
+906 PVTGSLNYFKST
-918 NPMKN
+918 NPMKG

-930 GAAAAFTVIP
+930 GATAAFTVIP
-940 YGIVEGSKAI
+940 YGIVQGSKAI

-980 PETGELFY
+980 PDTGELFY

-996 YDTVQRP
+996 YDTVSRP
-1003 FRTILLNIQQGIEDE
+1003 FTTVLQSIQQGIEDE
-1018 EILAKGFYE
+1018 EVLAKGFYE
-1027 GLTNAMAETANPFI
+1027 GLVEAMAETANPFI

-1052 IVARKGRTKDG
+1052 IVARGGRTKDG
-1063 VVLYTKDTPRNERYD
+1063 VVLYTDNTPRNERYD
-1078 RMLKHIVESQLPQYK
+1078 RMLKHVVESQLPQYK

-1127 IPIKPQN
+1127 IPVKPEA
-1134 ALEFAINDFNASVR
+1134 ALEFAINDFNAGIR
-1148 NSRREF
+1148 NSRKEF
-1154 TGGKEGVIRPNKS
+1154 TGGREGVIRPNKS
-1167 PEEVIERFFVANR
+1167 KEEVIERFFVANKAMFDVNKNIR
-1180 ALYNANVI
+1180 
-1188 MKNKIS
+1188 NKIK
-1194 SAKTLG
+1194 SAEILG
-1200 MSENEI
+1200 MSESEI
-1206 GKTFIDR
+1206 GKVFIDR
-1213 GRKKNLQFIEANT
+1213 NQKKNYRFIQEGQFR
-1226 FKPFFPSKD
+1226 PYFPSKD
-1235 IRKALIEIEQKTG
+1235 IRKSLMEIEEKTG
-1248 QDFYS
+1248 QNFYS
-1253 TAEPVIIRM
+1253 QAEGTILRM
-1262 LEDFKTQN
+1262 YEDFQEQR
-1270 LNEPWNFKL
+1270 LNQPWNFKL

-1294 PPQPQPN
+1294 PVQPQPN
-1301 PAVVQ
+1301 AAIVQ
-1306 QPAPA
+1306 APN
-1311 TQQATAMTTGLTPA
+1311 AMQTGLTPA

>member
-1 MSSYSLTRPDQ
+1 MDDKEFIIPKGEQDFSI
-12 EKDRKKKSG
+12 EK
-21 YSLTPKTGGYSLT
+21 
-34 PEEEIETLAPPA
+34 PEEFIIGADEVETLTPPA
-46 ADDNEISQIHGAM
+46 ADENEISQIHGAM
-59 AGIASGIIK
+59 AGIASGVIK

-88 DAAAKVEQVFDRINI
+88 DAAARVEQVFDTINI

-109 KTAAGKITQT
+109 KTAAGKITQA

-127 TAAASVAR
+127 TFAATAAR
-135 KLALKGLRAKKA
+135 KVALKALRARKA

-164 AKQLKLT
+164 AKQLKKAAPTLSAK
-171 TGQNIAAVALGGAAG
+171 QNIGVIALGGAAG

-229 LKFSAESIPLTG
+229 LKFSSESIPLTG
-241 LVFGTGVGLR
+241 LVFGSGFALR

-257 KELAFSNDK
+257 KQMAYSSDK
-266 LKRFFDKVGSVF
+266 LIRFFDKVGSAF

-287 VFLSKRTEKGRQMAD
+287 VFLAKRTEKGRQMAD

-337 KFFKEINDLM
+337 KFLKEVNDLM
-347 FEGDLKKG
+347 FEGDIKKG
-355 LPAEAVT
+355 IPADA
-362 AFAKSAKKQGAKP
+362 ANLFAKSARKQGAKE
-375 ENVNN
+375 ENINN
-380 IITATNKVR
+380 IMTAATKVR
-389 ERFNTLMDITAQGS
+389 ERFSNLLDITAQGPV
-403 IGMRPAAGKKL
+403 GMKAAAGKKL
-414 QSDLRGLM
+414 QQDLRKLM

-447 YKPTEEAV
+447 YKPAEEAV
-455 EKTKELFKR
+455 EKVKEIFKR
-464 YAAKNKNPITDETA
+464 YAAKNNNPITDETA
-478 EQMVSSVLSQAR
+478 EQMVNSVLSQAR

-503 DNLTQGADTPTNIK
+503 DNLTQGANDATNIK
-517 TFAQTLTKELP
+517 TFAQTLSKELP
-528 DGSKE
+528 DGSQE

-540 SKIFRELFGEIED
+540 SKAFRELFGEIED
-553 ARYSIYEG
+553 ARYSIFEG
-561 VNRLSMI
+561 INRLSTI

-574 FDDILDADQKLKD
+574 FDEILDVDQKLKD
-587 AATLA
+587 AATSA
-592 TPPGQR
+592 TAPGSK
-598 GFFFSTP
+598 GFFFANP
-605 LDARKALPNQ
+605 LDARKALPNT
-615 EIVKMD
+615 EIVKID
-621 DYVKEYFQD
+621 DYVKEYFTD

-636 LQGQY
+636 LQGQH
-641 TSKDIAESFSNASK
+641 TSKEIAEAFSNASK

-664 GNLAIR
+664 GNFAAR

-702 FLSSSAFALA
+702 FLSSSAFAIA
-712 NGALTNPVYMIRG
+712 NGALTNPVYMVRG

-748 LLELGVTNSN
+748 LLELGVTNTN

-776 GNIATDSVLKPMART
+776 GNIATDSILKPMARA

-804 KAGQAMQDL
+804 KAGQVMQDA

-835 AYRKAGIKVTSQQ
+835 AFAKAGIKKSAQEI
-848 LKEEAADIVRNT
+848 KEEAADVVRNT

-906 PVTGSLNYFTST
+906 PVTGSLNYFKST

-930 GAAAAFTVIP
+930 GAAVAFSAIP

-958 TAARDLGVA
+958 LAARDLGVA

-980 PETGELFY
+980 PKTGELFY

-1003 FRTILLNIQQGIEDE
+1003 FRTVLQQIQQGIEDE

-1027 GLTNAMAETANPFI
+1027 GLKNAMGETANPFI

-1052 IVARKGRTKDG
+1052 IVARGGRTKDG
-1063 VVLYTKDTPRNERYD
+1063 TVLYTDDTPRNERYD
-1078 RMLKHIVESQLPQYK
+1078 RMLKHVVESQLPQYK

-1105 PDRNGDVIEIDKSLA
+1105 PDRNCYVIEIDKSLA

-1127 IPIKPQN
+1127 IPIKPEN
-1134 ALEFAINDFNASVR
+1134 ALEFAINDYNASIR
-1148 NSRREF
+1148 NSRKEF

-1180 ALYNANVI
+1180 AMFNATKT
-1188 MKNKIS
+1188 MKNKIN

-1200 MSENEI
+1200 MSEDDI

-1213 GRKKNLQFIEANT
+1213 NRKKDLQYIESNK

-1235 IRKALIEIEQKTG
+1235 IRKALIEVEQKTG

-1253 TAEPVIIRM
+1253 KSEPILNRM
-1262 LEDFKTQN
+1262 FQDFQEQN
-1270 LNEPWNFKL
+1270 LNKEWNFKL
-1279 EDYLPKPEP
+1279 EDYLPQPEP

-1294 PPQPQPN
+1294 PVQPQPN

-1306 QPAPA
+1306 APN
-1311 TQQATAMTTGLTPA
+1311 AMQTGLTPA
-1325 EQALLSEEEK
+1325 EGALLSEEEK

>member
-1 MSSYSLTRPDQ
+1 MEREFDLTIPDQ
-12 EKDRKKKSG
+12 DKDQDIPLEQPSTEI
-21 YSLTPKTGGYSLT
+21 SLEQELAD
-34 PEEEIETLAPPA
+34 EVETLQPPA
-46 ADDNEISQIHGAM
+46 SDDNEISQIQGAM

-81 DLTGITT
+81 DLAGITT
-88 DAAAKVEQVFDRINI
+88 DAAARVEQVFDKINI

-109 KTAAGKITQT
+109 KTAAGRITQT
-119 LVQIGVPA
+119 LIQIGVPA
-127 TAAASVAR
+127 TAAATLAR
-135 KLALKGLRAKKA
+135 KAALKALRARKA

-171 TGQNIAAVALGGAAG
+171 TGQNISAVALGGAAG

-229 LKFSAESIPLTG
+229 VKFSAESIPLTG
-241 LVFGTGVGLR
+241 LVFGTGVALR

-266 LKRFFDKVGSVF
+266 LIRFFDKVGSAF

-287 VFLSKRTEKGRQMAD
+287 LFLAKRTEKGRQMAD

-347 FEGDLKKG
+347 FEGDLKKVI
-355 LPAEAVT
+355 PEDAVD
-362 AFAKSAKKQGAKP
+362 AFVKSARKQGAKE
-375 ENVNN
+375 ENINN
-380 IITATNKVR
+380 IVEATTKVR
-389 ERFNTLMDITAQGS
+389 KRFSDLMDITAQGPV
-403 IGMRPAAGKKL
+403 GMKAAPGKKL
-414 QSDLRGLM
+414 QTNLRELM

-447 YKPTEEAV
+447 YKPAEEAV
-455 EKTKELFKR
+455 ENAKELFKR

-478 EQMVSSVLSQAR
+478 EQIVTDILRQAK
-490 QYNPKTKLPSFEF
+490 QYNPKSKLPTFEF

-540 SKIFRELFGEIED
+540 SKVFRELFGEIED

-561 VNRLSMI
+561 VGRLGMI

-574 FDDILDADQKLKD
+574 FDEILDVDERLKD

-598 GFFFSTP
+598 GFFFSTS
-605 LDARKALPNQ
+605 LDARKALPNT
-615 EIVKMD
+615 EIVKID
-621 DYVKEYFQD
+621 PYVKEFFQD

-641 TSKDIAESFSNASK
+641 TSKEIAEAFSNASK
-655 VSEWMRGEK
+655 VSEWMRGET
-664 GNLAIR
+664 GNFAAR
-670 TASGAYRNLFL
+670 TASGMYRNLFL

-776 GNIATDSVLKPMART
+776 GNIATDSILKPMART
-791 LGRVGEGTLRKAR
+791 LGRVGEGALRKAR
-804 KAGQAMQDL
+804 KAGQVMQDA

-835 AYRKAGIKVTSQQ
+835 AYKKAGIKVTPQA

-906 PVTGSLNYFTST
+906 PVTGSLNYFKST
-918 NPMKN
+918 NPMKG

-930 GAAAAFTVIP
+930 GASAAFTVIP

-980 PETGELFY
+980 PDTGELFY

-996 YDTVQRP
+996 YDTVSRP
-1003 FRTILLNIQQGIEDE
+1003 FTTVLQSIQQGIEDE
-1018 EILAKGFYE
+1018 EVLAKGFYE
-1027 GLTNAMAETANPFI
+1027 GLVEAMAETANPFI

-1052 IVARKGRTKDG
+1052 IVARGGRTKDG
-1063 VVLYTKDTPRNERYD
+1063 VVLYTDNTPRNERYD
-1078 RMLKHIVESQLPQYK
+1078 RMLKHVVESQLPQYK
-1093 QFVRVIDSATGK
+1093 QFVRVIDSMTGK

-1127 IPIKPQN
+1127 IPVKPEA
-1134 ALEFAINDFNASVR
+1134 ALEFAINDFNAGIR
-1148 NSRREF
+1148 NSRKEF
-1154 TGGKEGVIRPNKS
+1154 TGGREGVIRPNKS
-1167 PEEVIERFFVANR
+1167 TEEVIERFFVANK
-1180 ALYNANVI
+1180 AMFDVN
-1188 MKNKIS
+1188 KNMQSKIK
-1194 SAKTLG
+1194 SAETLG
-1200 MSENEI
+1200 MSDDEI
-1206 GKTFIDR
+1206 AKTFIDR
-1213 GRKKNLQFIEANT
+1213 NQKKNYSYIKEGLFR
-1226 FKPFFPSKD
+1226 PYFPSKD
-1235 IRKALIEIEQKTG
+1235 IRKSLMEIEQKTG

-1253 TAEPVIIRM
+1253 QAESTLNRM
-1262 LEDFKTQN
+1262 YEDFSTQN
-1270 LNEPWNFKL
+1270 INDPWNFKL

-1294 PPQPQPN
+1294 PVQPQPN
-1301 PAVVQ
+1301 AAIVQ
-1306 QPAPA
+1306 QP
-1311 TQQATAMTTGLTPA
+1311 TSMQTGLTPA

>member
-34 PEEEIETLAPPA
+34 PEEDIEQLTPPA
-46 ADDNEISQIHGAM
+46 ADDNEVSQIHGAM

-68 VPEGIFSLGAELM
+68 VPEGIFSLGAELL
-81 DLTGITT
+81 DFTGMTV
-88 DAAAKVEQVFDRINI
+88 DAAAKVEQACNTINI

-109 KTAAGKITQT
+109 KTAAGKITQA

-127 TAAASVAR
+127 TAAATAAR
-135 KLALKGLRAKKA
+135 KLALKGLRARKA
-147 GTYLNPKA
+147 GLYLNPKA

-222 ARKLLNR
+222 GRKLLNR

-241 LVFGTGVGLR
+241 LVFGAGVGLR

-257 KELAFSNDK
+257 KQAIYSNDK
-266 LKRFFDKVGSVF
+266 LIRFFDKVGSAF
-278 RPRGAQPQE
+278 RPRGAAPQD
-287 VFLSKRTEKGRQMAD
+287 VFLAKRTEKGRQMAD

-347 FEGDLKKG
+347 FEGDMKKG
-355 LPAEAVT
+355 IPAQAAT
-362 AFAKSAKKQGAKP
+362 AFAKSAKKQGAKTQ
-375 ENVNN
+375 NVNN
-380 IITATNKVR
+380 ILTAATKVR
-389 ERFNTLMDITAQGS
+389 ERFSTLLDITAQGTVG
-403 IGMRPAAGKKL
+403 IKGAAGKKL
-414 QSDLRGLM
+414 QANLRELM

-447 YKPTEEAV
+447 YRPAEEAI

-478 EQMVSSVLSQAR
+478 EQMVNSVLSQAR
-490 QYNPKTKLPSFEF
+490 QYNPRTKLPSFEF

-553 ARYSIYEG
+553 ARYSIFEG
-561 VNRLSMI
+561 VGRLSMI

-574 FDDILDADQKLKD
+574 FDEILDTDQRLKD

-592 TPPGQR
+592 TPPGSR

-605 LDARKALPNQ
+605 LDARKALPNT

-641 TSKDIAESFSNASK
+641 TSKEIAEAFSNASK

-664 GNLAIR
+664 GNFAARSAAGL
-670 TASGAYRNLFL
+670 YRNMFL
-681 TPKAVSQYAKTVL
+681 VPKAVSQYAKTVL

-702 FLSSSAFALA
+702 FLSSSAFAIA
-712 NGALTNPVYMIRG
+712 NGALTNPVYMVRG

-748 LLELGVTNSN
+748 LLELGVTNTN

-766 LMRDAKIFES
+766 LMRDAKMFES
-776 GNIATDSVLKPMART
+776 GNVATDSILKPMAKA
-791 LGRVGEGTLRKAR
+791 LGRVGEGALRKAR
-804 KAGQAMQDL
+804 AVGQGFQDL

-835 AYRKAGIKVTSQQ
+835 AFRKAGIKKTAQQ
-848 LKEEAADIVRNT
+848 IKEEAADIVRNT

-906 PVTGSLNYFTST
+906 PVTGSLNYFKST

-930 GAAAAFTVIP
+930 GAATAFSAIP
-940 YGIVEGSKAI
+940 FGIVEGAKAI

-980 PETGELFY
+980 PNTGELFY

-1003 FRTILLNIQQGIEDE
+1003 FRTVLLNIQQGIEDE

-1047 EAIGD
+1047 EALGD
-1052 IVARKGRTKDG
+1052 IVARGGVTKDG
-1063 VVLYTKDTPRNERYD
+1063 VVLYTDDTPRNERYD

-1093 QFVRVIDSATGK
+1093 QFVRVYDSATGK
-1105 PDRNGDVIEIDKSLA
+1105 PDRQGDVIEIDKSLA

-1127 IPIKPQN
+1127 IPIKPEN
-1134 ALEFAINDFNASVR
+1134 ALEFAINDFNSSVR
-1148 NSRREF
+1148 NSRKEF

-1180 ALYNANVI
+1180 ALYNANVV
-1188 MKNKIS
+1188 MKNKIN

-1200 MSENEI
+1200 MSDDEI

-1235 IRKALIEIEQKTG
+1235 IRKALMEVEQKTG

-1253 TAEPVIIRM
+1253 TAEPVILEM
-1262 LEDFKTQN
+1262 LQDFQTQN

-1279 EDYLPKPEP
+1279 EDYLPQPEP

-1306 QPAPA
+1306 QPTP
-1311 TQQATAMTTGLTPA
+1311 MTTGLTPS

>member
-21 YSLTPKTGGYSLT
+21 YSLEPKTGGYSLT
-34 PEEEIETLAPPA
+34 LEEDIEQLTPPA
-46 ADDNEISQIHGAM
+46 ADDNEVSQIHGAM

-68 VPEGIFSLGAELM
+68 VPEGIFSLGAELL
-81 DLTGITT
+81 DFTGMTV
-88 DAAAKVEQVFDRINI
+88 DAAAKVEQAFDTINI

-109 KTAAGKITQT
+109 KTAAGKITQA

-127 TAAASVAR
+127 TAAATAAR
-135 KLALKGLRAKKA
+135 KLALKGLRARKA

-164 AKQLKLT
+164 AKELKLT
-171 TGQNIAAVALGGAAG
+171 TGQNISAVALGGAAG

-241 LVFGTGVGLR
+241 LVYGTGVGLR

-266 LKRFFDKVGSVF
+266 LKRFFDKVGSAF

-287 VFLSKRTEKGRQMAD
+287 LFLAKRTEKGRQMAD

-347 FEGDLKKG
+347 FEGDIKKG
-355 LPAEAVT
+355 IPAQAAT
-362 AFAKSAKKQGAKP
+362 AFAKSAKKQGAKTQ
-375 ENVNN
+375 NVNN
-380 IITATNKVR
+380 IITAANKVR
-389 ERFNTLMDITAQGS
+389 ERFSTLLDITAQGTV
-403 IGMRPAAGKKL
+403 GMKGAAGKRL
-414 QSDLRGLM
+414 QANLRELM

-447 YKPTEEAV
+447 YKPAEESI
-455 EKTKELFKR
+455 EKAKELFKR

-478 EQMVSSVLSQAR
+478 EQMVNSVLSQAR

-517 TFAQTLTKELP
+517 TFAQTLSKELP
-528 DGSKE
+528 DGSQE

-553 ARYSIYEG
+553 ARYSIFEG
-561 VNRLSMI
+561 VGRLSMI

-574 FDDILDADQKLKD
+574 FDEILDTDQRLKD
-587 AATLA
+587 AATAA
-592 TPPGQR
+592 TPAGSR
-598 GFFFSTP
+598 GFFFANP
-605 LDARKALPNQ
+605 LDARKALPNT
-615 EIVKMD
+615 EIVKID

-630 GVLINR
+630 GVLVNR

-641 TSKDIAESFSNASK
+641 TSKEIAEAFSNASK

-664 GNLAIR
+664 GNFAARSAAGL
-670 TASGAYRNLFL
+670 YRNLFL
-681 TPKAVSQYAKTVL
+681 VPKAVSQYAKTVL

-712 NGALTNPVYMIRG
+712 NGALSNPIYMVRG

-766 LMRDAKIFES
+766 LMRDAKMFES
-776 GNIATDSVLKPMART
+776 GNVATDSILKPMARA
-791 LGRVGEGTLRKAR
+791 LGRVGEGALRKAR
-804 KAGQAMQDL
+804 AVGQGFQDL

-818 DFWKITMYET
+818 DFWKVTMYET

-835 AYRKAGIKVTSQQ
+835 AFRKAGIKKTTQE

-906 PVTGSLNYFTST
+906 PVTGSLNYFKST

-930 GAAAAFTVIP
+930 GAAAAFSAIP
-940 YGIVEGSKAI
+940 FGIVEGAKAI

-980 PETGELFY
+980 PNTGELFY

-1003 FRTILLNIQQGIEDE
+1003 FRTVLLNIQQGIEDE
-1018 EILAKGFYE
+1018 EVLAKGFYE

-1052 IVARKGRTKDG
+1052 IIARGGRTKDG
-1063 VVLYTKDTPRNERYD
+1063 VVLYTDDTPRNERYD

-1093 QFVRVIDSATGK
+1093 QFVRVYDSATGK
-1105 PDRNGDVIEIDKSLA
+1105 PDRQGDVIEIDKSLA

-1127 IPIKPQN
+1127 IPIKPEN
-1134 ALEFAINDFNASVR
+1134 ALEFAINDFNSSVR
-1148 NSRREF
+1148 NSRKEF

-1180 ALYNANVI
+1180 ALYNANVV
-1188 MKNKIS
+1188 MKNKIN
-1194 SAKTLG
+1194 SAKILG
-1200 MSENEI
+1200 MSEDEI

-1213 GRKKNLQFIEANT
+1213 GRRKNLQFIEANT

-1235 IRKALIEIEQKTG
+1235 IRKALIEVEQKTG
-1248 QDFYS
+1248 QDFYT
-1253 TAEPVIIRM
+1253 TAEPVILRM

-1270 LNEPWNFKL
+1270 LDEPWNFKL
-1279 EDYLPKPEP
+1279 EDYLPRAEP

-1301 PAVVQ
+1301 PAIVQ
-1306 QPAPA
+1306 QP
-1311 TQQATAMTTGLTPA
+1311 TTMQTGLTPA
-1325 EQALLSEEEK
+1325 EQTLLSEEEK